1 MSGRGLRITLV
12 VAALVLAAGLFLAPS
27 QVNVKPKT
35 TNSADAHLTA
45 SKFDYENLIKTAKNS
60 LDEERKGKLS
70 ALEISLSAHPDSIAL
85 YDSIGKAWDNANI
98 PAVAAYYFEKKAEKV
113 PAEKNYLDAAYRY
126 FDAYKIAGDS
136 ALRSYMVQQA
146 IVNYEKVLEKNPA
159 NLDAKT
165 DLGVCYAEGTTEPM
179 KGIMMLREVVTTN
192 PNHEMAQFNL
202 GLLSLK
208 STQYAKAIERFD
220 KVIAINPKR
229 SETYIYKG
237 QTYLQMGDT
246 ANAIKALEVYK
257 SKSDDYEMVQR
268 VSKLLDDLKKSTVTN
283 KAS

>member
-1 MSGRGLRITLV
+1 MSGRGLRTTLV

-27 QVNVKPKT
+27 QVNVKPKAAVT
-35 TNSADAHLTA
+35 KLPAAD
-45 SKFDYENLIKTAKNS
+45 FDYQALIKTAKNS
-60 LDEERKGKLS
+60 LDDKSKGAIS
-70 ALEISLSAHPDSIAL
+70 ALEITLSTHPDSIVL

-98 PAVAAYYFEKKAEKV
+98 PAASAYYFEKKAEKV

-126 FDAYKIAGDS
+126 FDAYKIAGDTT
-136 ALRSYMVQQA
+136 LRAYMVQKA
-146 IVNYEKVLEKNPA
+146 IVNYEKVLYQNPS

-165 DLGVCYAEGTTEPM
+165 DLGVCYAEGTAEPM

-229 SETYIYKG
+229 SEAYIYKG

-246 ANAIKALEVYK
+246 ANAIVAFELYK
-257 SKSDDYEMVQR
+257 TNADNYEMVQQ
-268 VSKLLDDLKKSTVTN
+268 VSKLLEDLKKN
-283 KAS
+283 KTAS

>member
-12 VAALVLAAGLFLAPS
+12 VAALVLAVGLFLAPS
-27 QVNVKPKT
+27 QVNVKSKPA
-35 TNSADAHLTA
+35 ADTQLTA
-45 SKFDYENLIKTAKNS
+45 SKFDYESLIKTAKNS
-60 LDEERKGKLS
+60 LDEERKGKLT
-70 ALEISLSAHPDSIAL
+70 ALEIRLSAHPDSIPL
-85 YDSIGKAWDNANI
+85 YDSLGKAWDNANI

-126 FDAYKIAGDS
+126 FDAYKIAGDT
-136 ALRSYMVQQA
+136 ALRAYMVQQA

-165 DLGVCYAEGTTEPM
+165 DLGVCFAEGTAEPM

-229 SETYIYKG
+229 SEAYIYKG

-246 ANAIKALEVYK
+246 ANAIKALELYK
-257 SKSDDYEMVQR
+257 SNADNYEMVQQ
-268 VSKLLDDLKKSTVTN
+268 VSKLLEDLKKSSVTN